1 MAKLKTYSEFV
12 NEALI
17 DAIKSPIKYTKIKN
31 NAKKYQK
38 AKVAIALNTV
48 DAKKKRAASKVT
60 LTPKQKD
67 SLDAATSAKND
78 SLKGIATEIG
88 NRMDDL
94 ATTPGLEQVVK
105 VAKTK
110 SRLDANKKILKAATG
125 EEAKQLK
132 IKVKKGETSFF
143 KAKSDL
149 KDYEST
155 EPGDKSKKDT
165 PSVKS
170 DKDSKSGTS
179 TNDRETTAEVK
190 KKQDAATA
198 KMKDQT
204 DGAKAKMDKDV
215 KDNKDKMS
223 KSDSKSD
230 SGEGTDMGEKGF
242 GDGYPDQPS
251 GVKSKGIL
259 GGIEGDIKA
268 YNKNIEEERL
278 AMVKK
283 EKELAQAKR
292 DQKLGRVSDEE
303 ILKIEKGIEDSKE
316 DIAELK
322 KKESDAKKSLAKADA
337 ESQAKAKAKDSKN
350 ESFEPLVES
359 VSEKFARLRP
369 NL

>member
-60 LTPKQKD
+60 LTPKQKA

-170 DKDSKSGTS
+170 DKDSNSGTS
-179 TNDRETTAEVK
+179 TDDRETTAEVK
-190 KKQDAATA
+190 NKQDAATA
-198 KMKDQT
+198 KMKGQT

-215 KDNKDKMS
+215 KDNKDKTS
-223 KSDSKSD
+223 KSDSD
-230 SGEGTDMGEKGF
+230 DGTDMGEKGF
-242 GDGYPDQPS
+242 GDGYPDQAS

-259 GGIEGDIKA
+259 GGLEGDIKA

-278 AMVKK
+278 VVKKK
-283 EKELAQAKR
+283 EKELEQAKR

-303 ILKIEKGIEDSKE
+303 ILKIEKGIEDSTE

-322 KKESDAKKSLAKADA
+322 LKEKNAKKELAKKGEEERKK
-337 ESQAKAKAKDSKN
+337 EMTKK

>member
-1 MAKLKTYSEFV
+1 MAKLKTYKQFI

-31 NAKKYQK
+31 NAKKFQK

-48 DAKKKRAASKVT
+48 DAKKKRAASKAT
-60 LTPKQKD
+60 LTPKQ
-67 SLDAATSAKND
+67 SSALDAATSAKND

-94 ATTPGLEQVVK
+94 AITPGLEQVVK

-110 SRLDANKKILKAATG
+110 SRLEANKKILKAATG

-132 IKVKKGETSFF
+132 VKVKKGEQSFF
-143 KAKSDL
+143 KAKNDL

-155 EPGDKSKKDT
+155 EPADKSKKDT
-165 PSVKS
+165 KSSVKS
-170 DKDSKSGTS
+170 TTDNKGGTP
-179 TNDRETTAEVK
+179 TDDRETTAEVK
-190 KKQDAATA
+190 RKQDAATS
-198 KMKDQT
+198 KMKKQT
-204 DGAKAKMDKDV
+204 DGAKDKMDKDV
-215 KDNKDKMS
+215 KDAKDKMDT
-223 KSDSKSD
+223 KPKTDNKTD
-230 SGEGTDMGEKGF
+230 DGEDMGEKGF
-242 GDGYPDQPS
+242 GSGYPDAPA
-251 GVKSKGIL
+251 GVKTKGIL
-259 GGIEGDIKA
+259 GGLEGDIKA

-278 AMVKK
+278 VVKKK
-283 EKELAQAKR
+283 EKELEQAKR

-303 ILKIEKGIEDSKE
+303 ILKIEKGIEDSTE

-322 KKESDAKKSLAKADA
+322 LKEKNAKKELAKKGEEERKK
-337 ESQAKAKAKDSKN
+337 EMTKK